1 MKAYVLNGINDL
13 VKTEVEAP
21 SIGSDDVLVKVQA
34 AGICGSDI
42 PRIYKIGAHVHPII
56 PGHEFSGKVVSYG
69 KNAAEWDGA
78 NVGVFPLLPC
88 MKCDCCKKKQYQ
100 MCQSYSY
107 LGSRCDGGFAEFVR
121 VPKWNLV
128 KLPEGLSFE
137 EGAMLEP
144 LAVSAH
150 AVRKAVSGV
159 SRDAYVCVW
168 GVGTIGLMCVS
179 ILKAMGYENII
190 AVCKKEK
197 QKELAIKAGVSPDRC
212 VDVKKDD
219 IFAKIDSLTK
229 GHGID
234 VAFECVGRKESAE
247 GCVKVA
253 APGAKVMFV
262 GNPASDMEFS
272 KNTYWNILRHELTI
286 YGTWNSSFTHE
297 ENDDWHFVLDLLS
310 KGKIDRDL
318 LISHKLPF
326 DELEKGLKIM
336 RDKTEDYTKI
346 IVTFEP

>member
-1 MKAYVLNGINDL
+1 VM
-13 VKTEVEAP
+13 
-21 SIGSDDVLVKVQA
+21 A

-42 PRIYKIGAHVHPII
+42 PRIFKTGAHVHPII
-56 PGHEFSGKVVSYG
+56 PGHEFSGKVVECGCNTTEWEG
-69 KNAAEWDGA
+69 KN
-78 NVGVFPLLPC
+78 VGIFPLIPC
-88 MKCDCCKKKQYQ
+88 MKCECCKKKQYQ
-100 MCQSYSY
+100 MCQNYSY
-107 LGSRCDGGFAEFVR
+107 LGSRCDGGFAEYVR
-121 VPKWNLV
+121 VPSWNLI
-128 KLPEGLSFE
+128 KLPNNLSFE

-144 LAVSAH
+144 LSVSAH
-150 AVRKAVSGV
+150 AVRKTVKFV
-159 SRDAYVCVW
+159 EKDANICVW
-168 GVGTIGLMCVS
+168 GMGTIGLMCLS
-179 ILKAMGYENII
+179 ILKAMGFNNLI

-197 QKELAIKAGVSPDRC
+197 QIKLAKKVGVSSDRC
-212 VDVKKDD
+212 IDIKKEDVFERIDEITDKKG
-219 IFAKIDSLTK
+219 A
-229 GHGID
+229 D

-253 APGAKVMFV
+253 AAGGKVMFV

-297 ENDDWHFVLDLLS
+297 VTDDWHFVTDLLN
-310 KGKIDRDL
+310 KGKITKNL

-326 DELEKGLKIM
+326 DELMKGLLIM